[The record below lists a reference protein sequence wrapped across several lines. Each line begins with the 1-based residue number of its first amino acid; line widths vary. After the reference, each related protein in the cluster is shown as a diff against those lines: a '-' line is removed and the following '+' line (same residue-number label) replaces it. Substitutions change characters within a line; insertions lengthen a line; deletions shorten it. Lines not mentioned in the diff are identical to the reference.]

1 MRKCGYRLDQIVS
14 ETISKLMKDHLAIVP
29 NFLPH
34 SDFKVLAPKLL
45 KRLELMEMEGRFEIS
60 RQGFMLPP
68 E

>member
-1 MRKCGYRLDQIVS
+1 MRKCGYRLDQIES
-14 ETISKLMKDHLAIVP
+14 ETISKLMQDHLAIVS
-29 NFLPH
+29 NFLPY

-68 E
+68 D

>member
-1 MRKCGYRLDQIVS
+1 
-14 ETISKLMKDHLAIVP
+14 MKDHLAIVP
-29 NFLPH
+29 NFLPY
-34 SDFKVLAPKLL
+34 SDFKLLAPKLL

>member
-1 MRKCGYRLDQIVS
+1 MRKCGYRLDQIES

-29 NFLPH
+29 NFLPY
-34 SDFKVLAPKLL
+34 SDFKLLAPKLL

>member
-1 MRKCGYRLDQIVS
+1 MRKYGYRLDQIES
-14 ETISKLMKDHLAIVP
+14 DTISRLMKDHVAIVP
-29 NFLPH
+29 NFLPY

-68 E
+68 D